1 MSDHLIVV
9 PERATAEAIAA
20 DLVDEGFTEARVL
33 RQPLAGDDDAE
44 AAEWG
49 VLVVE
54 ELVVDESGPV
64 ESGLRTGLPRSHRS
78 TTGGTTPIPDVSAG
92 RQS

>member
-20 DLVDEGFTEARVL
+20 DLVDEGSTEARVL

-54 ELVVDESGPV
+54 ELAVDESGPV
-64 ESGLRTGLPRSHRS
+64 ESGLRDRFAALAQEHDGWYDPN
-78 TTGGTTPIPDVSAG
+78 P
-92 RQS
+92 

>member
-9 PERATAEAIAA
+9 PERATAEAIVA

-54 ELVVDESGPV
+54 ELVVDESRPV
-64 ESGLRTGLPRSHRS
+64 ESGLRDRFAALAQEHDGWYDPN
-78 TTGGTTPIPDVSAG
+78 P
-92 RQS
+92 